1 MIWALVRC
9 RADFSAEKL
18 KCDGLKYKR
27 SKRADVFY
35 MVTPKVKKT
44 FTFHYENGLHA
55 RIAAMIVE
63 KAYDIQKEN
72 NVRLFICKGDS
83 GNVPLSSLLILTTLK
98 IKAGDTLTVI
108 SEGKNAQKAVN
119 EMVAFLNGNF
129 QLSNNNF
136 INKMDSLI
144 QDNVATAEQIFNSIA
159 TGLIVVNEE
168 NTITF
173 FNPVAEKIFG
183 LKSCDAVGKNITC
196 TIPGTGLE
204 KVVKT
209 GLPEIDVRQNIG
221 KSVIV
226 KSSTPIF
233 SNNGY
238 CIGAVCIFEDIS
250 KYIKISWQLKE
261 IRELKEKYRCILES
275 MQEGICVL
283 DKNGDVTYIN
293 PAYKKILD
301 ISESDI
307 IGKNIDEISP
317 DGARSRTLHTGET
330 VAGNVAKKRNG
341 TTVVSNVNPL
351 IIDGEISGAVS
362 VVNDITK
369 MQQLMESLNRT
380 SAKAEYYENELQR
393 AKPVSNA
400 FSKIIGSN
408 GKLVDAI
415 AIAEKAAKSVYTVL
429 IRGESGTGKEL
440 FAEAIHYAGNR
451 SDKPFIRVN
460 CAAIPAP
467 LLESELFGHE
477 KGAFTGAVKAQMGK
491 FELANKGSIFLDEIG
506 DMEENMQ
513 AKLLRFLQN
522 KEFQRVGG
530 EKTICVDVKIIAA
543 TNKNLEKMVREGKF
557 REDLYYRLNVIP
569 IFLPPLRDRKDDI
582 PQLTEFY
589 IKKISGELHKKITG
603 ISPKALKTLMRY
615 GWPGNIRELENVLK
629 RSITLIDGECIEI
642 SDLPD
647 YVASSGLDAG
657 ENKSGIQEKY
667 GTDDVLTWETYEK
680 QIISRAIKKY
690 GSYNAAAKAL
700 GVTHKTVAAK
710 AKKYGIG
717 K

>member
-1 MIWALVRC
+1 
-9 RADFSAEKL
+9 
-18 KCDGLKYKR
+18 
-27 SKRADVFY
+27 

-44 FTFHYENGLHA
+44 FTFQYKNGLHA

-63 KAYDIQKEN
+63 KAYDIQRRN
-72 NVRLFICKGDS
+72 GVRLFICKGDS

-98 IKAGDTLTVI
+98 IKAGDSITVV
-108 SEGKNAQKAVN
+108 SEGENAQRAVN

-129 QLSNNNF
+129 ELSNNAF

-159 TGLIVVNEE
+159 TGLIVINEE

-183 LKSCDAVGKNITC
+183 LNSCDIVGKNITC

-209 GLPEIDVRQNIG
+209 GRPALDVRQNIG
-221 KSVIV
+221 TSVIV

-233 SNNGY
+233 SNDGC

-283 DKNGDVTYIN
+283 DKGGNVTYVN
-293 PAYKKILD
+293 PAYKKILG
-301 ISESDI
+301 ISEGDI
-307 IGKNIDEISP
+307 IGKNIDAISP
-317 DGARSRTLHTGET
+317 DGARSKTLHSGKT
-330 VAGNVAKKRNG
+330 VAGNVTKKKNG

-362 VVNDITK
+362 VISDITK

-380 SAKAEYYENELQR
+380 SARAEYFENELQR
-393 AKPVSNA
+393 ARPVSTA
-400 FSKIIGSN
+400 FNKIIGSN
-408 GKLVDAI
+408 GKLADAI
-415 AIAEKAAKSVYTVL
+415 AMAAKAAKSVYTVL

-451 SDKPFIRVN
+451 ADKPFIRVN

-477 KGAFTGAVKAQMGK
+477 KGAFTGAVKAQLGK

-506 DMEENMQ
+506 DMEVNMQ

-530 EKTICVDVKIIAA
+530 EKTICADVKIIAA
-543 TNKNLEKMVREGKF
+543 TNKNLEKMVREGNF

-569 IFLPPLRDRKDDI
+569 IFLPPLRERKDDI

-589 IKKISGELHKKITG
+589 TKKISGELHKKITG
-603 ISPKALKTLMRY
+603 IDPEALQSLMRY
-615 GWPGNIRELENVLK
+615 EWPGNIRELENVLK
-629 RSITLIDGECIEI
+629 RSITLIDGECIGT

-647 YVASSGLDAG
+647 YIVNSGTAAAG
-657 ENKSGIQEKY
+657 GNRQGGSVPEETSEI
-667 GTDDVLTWETYEK
+667 LPWETYEK